1 MMYQK
6 DEIILGI
13 PLQEGEQVYFVEERN
28 VQRGR
33 VIYSAIAILFAF
45 AGLFWLQTVI
55 VPVIT
60 MIVIALCVYFR
71 IRPASDVPVGWVL
84 TNMRF
89 IQIHL
94 NEQVHQPLIV
104 DVANLKEVE
113 ADRDEKVDSGGSD
126 IIADIVMFPIKL
138 IFNGIRDAILNRHEK
153 ATKAYWRNT
162 KRIVLH
168 YQDDSQSIIEC
179 HNDYIAQ
186 NVGSILVKSLQ
197 SIENDAVIYA
207 KERTISR

>member
-6 DEIILGI
+6 DEIVLGI
-13 PLQEGEQVYFVEERN
+13 PLQEGERVYFVEERN

-33 VIYSAIAILFAF
+33 VIYSAIAILFAV
-45 AGLFWLQTVI
+45 AGLFWLQTI
-55 VPVIT
+55 ITPVISI
-60 MIVIALCVYFR
+60 IVIALCVYFR
-71 IRPASDVPVGWVL
+71 IRPASDIPVGWVL

-94 NEQVHQPLIV
+94 NEQVHQPLII
-104 DVANLKEVE
+104 DVVNLKEVE
-113 ADRDEKVDSGGSD
+113 ADRDENVDSGGSD

-153 ATKAYWRNT
+153 TTKAYWRST
-162 KRIVLH
+162 KRIVLT

-186 NVGSILVKSLQ
+186 NVGSILVKSLR
-197 SIENDAVIYA
+197 SIENDAVTYA